1 MGAVIPRLL
10 IASLTYVCIGAT
22 IGMPADFS
30 IMVSTRLLRLALS
43 LRRMRLLSAIP
54 LSEIAY
60 IKNYFDYGK
69 EKK

>member
-1 MGAVIPRLL
+1 MDNKKLETEEFTLFANAVRDSFQNI
-10 IASLTYVCIGAT
+10 
-22 IGMPADFS
+22 
-30 IMVSTRLLRLALS
+30 S
-43 LRRMRLLSAIP
+43 LRYNVTIP

>member
-1 MGAVIPRLL
+1 MASVFFSKELRKIVIVIREYNV
-10 IASLTYVCIGAT
+10 T
-22 IGMPADFS
+22 
-30 IMVSTRLLRLALS
+30 
-43 LRRMRLLSAIP
+43 IP